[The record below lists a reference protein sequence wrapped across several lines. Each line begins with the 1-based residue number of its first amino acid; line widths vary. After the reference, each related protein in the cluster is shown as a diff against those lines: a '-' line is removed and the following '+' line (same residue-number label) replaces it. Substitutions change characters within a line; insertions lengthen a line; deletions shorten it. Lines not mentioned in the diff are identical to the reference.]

1 MMSRRTALHG
11 TALTGLLTSLAAPA
25 EGQPVEAAAAQKE
38 TEQAIQEGSRALA
51 RAVQDLK
58 DELKRQNDFWELAP
72 LRDPIKMF
80 LRTTGKYP
88 DFVEV
93 GVDVWQQVYDWHV
106 RYQQPLTLG
115 RTAEG
120 RYTIMLTGTMVVM
133 RIDTSP
139 SFVGI
144 PFDNR

>member
-1 MMSRRTALHG
+1 MGSAASADSALIVVFSDRPERRSTRQAPARQQSSCRRWNEERTMMSRRTALHG

-80 LRTTGKYP
+80 LR
-88 DFVEV
+88 
-93 GVDVWQQVYDWHV
+93 
-106 RYQQPLTLG
+106 
-115 RTAEG
+115 
-120 RYTIMLTGTMVVM
+120 
-133 RIDTSP
+133 
-139 SFVGI
+139 
-144 PFDNR
+144 